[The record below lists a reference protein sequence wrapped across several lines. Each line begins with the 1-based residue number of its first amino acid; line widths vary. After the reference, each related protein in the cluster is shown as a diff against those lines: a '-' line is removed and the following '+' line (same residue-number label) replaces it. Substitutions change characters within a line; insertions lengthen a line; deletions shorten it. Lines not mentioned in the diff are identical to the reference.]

1 MIKNSKIKHIVLGC
15 LIVFASFI
23 LLFLFLMQIVFL
35 NRYYEIYKKNQ
46 LNDIVSSIK
55 NNKSMDIRTLE
66 DYAYN
71 YGICISIY
79 SNGIIQTISN
89 TYNKGCLFSDKT
101 SSDNYIISFVESG
114 ATEDTRLLYNKRFGN
129 KTIIKSLKYNNEV
142 YIFLNSSIQPLDS
155 SIILL
160 KSQYGYIALIFFG
173 ISLIISYIISS
184 MISKPI
190 VKISD
195 SAKKLANG
203 DFNVSFSTDSRVQ
216 EIKELSN
223 TLDLAKN
230 ELSKT
235 DELRRDL
242 MANVGHDLRTPLTM
256 IKAYAEMTRDLENQ
270 TSEKRAE
277 NMNII
282 IEETDRLNVLVSDI
296 LDLSKLQSSTY
307 ELKIEE
313 FDLDD
318 LIRNIIKRFYILID
332 SDGYE
337 FIYNNDKKIMVK
349 ADKKRL
355 EQVIYNLLNNAV
367 NYTGEDKKIYINV
380 TEDKKKVLVE
390 IRDTGKGIDKDE
402 IKYIWNKYYHN
413 EKKHKRN
420 AFGTGLGLSIVK
432 TILESHNYKYGVKSV
447 KNKGTTFY
455 FEIDKKN
462 ML

>member
-1 MIKNSKIKHIVLGC
+1 
-15 LIVFASFI
+15 
-23 LLFLFLMQIVFL
+23 MQIVFL
-35 NRYYEIYKKNQ
+35 NKYYEVYKKNQ
-46 LNDIVSSIK
+46 LNDIVNSIK
-55 NNKSMDIRTLE
+55 ANNSMDIQTLE
-66 DYAYN
+66 DIAYN
-71 YGICISIY
+71 YGVCVSIY

-101 SSDNYIISFVESG
+101 SSDNYITSFVQSG
-114 ATEDTRLLYNKRFGN
+114 STEDTRLLYNNRFGN
-129 KTIIKSLKYNNEV
+129 KTIIKALKYNDEV
-142 YIFLNSSIQPLDS
+142 YIFLNTSIQPLDS

-160 KSQYGYIALIFFG
+160 KSQYGYIALIIFG

-184 MISKPI
+184 QISRPI
-190 VKISD
+190 VKISEE
-195 SAKKLANG
+195 AKKLANG
-203 DFNVSFSTDSRVQ
+203 DFNVSFSTDSKVQ
-216 EIKELSN
+216 EIKELST

-256 IKAYAEMTRDLENQ
+256 IKAYAEMTRDLESQ
-270 TSEKRAE
+270 TPEKRAE

-313 FDLDD
+313 FDLNE

-337 FIYNNDKKIMVK
+337 FIYNNDKEIKVK

-367 NYTGEDKKIYINV
+367 NYTGEDKKVYINV
-380 TEDKKKVLVE
+380 TDEKKKVLVE
-390 IRDTGKGIDKDE
+390 IRDTGKGIDKEE

>member
-1 MIKNSKIKHIVLGC
+1 
-15 LIVFASFI
+15 
-23 LLFLFLMQIVFL
+23 MQIVFL
-35 NRYYEIYKKNQ
+35 NKYYEVYKKNQ
-46 LNDIVSSIK
+46 LDDIVNSIK
-55 NNKSMDIRTLE
+55 TNNSMDISTLE
-66 DYAYN
+66 DIAYN
-71 YGICISIY
+71 YGVCVSIY
-79 SNGIIQTISN
+79 SNGVIQTISN
-89 TYNKGCLFSDKT
+89 TYNKGCLFSDKDT
-101 SSDNYIISFVESG
+101 SDNYITSFVSSG
-114 ATEDTRLLYNKRFGN
+114 KTEDTRLLYNKRFGN
-129 KTIIKSLKYNNEV
+129 KTIIKALKYNNEV
-142 YIFLNSSIQPLDS
+142 YIFLNTSIQPLDS

-160 KSQYGYIALIFFG
+160 KSQYGYIALIIFG
-173 ISLIISYIISS
+173 ISLIISYVISS
-184 MISKPI
+184 QISRPI

-203 DFNVSFSTDSRVQ
+203 DFNVSFSTDSKVQ
-216 EIKELSN
+216 EIKELST

-256 IKAYAEMTRDLENQ
+256 IKAYAEMTRDLESQ
-270 TSEKRAE
+270 TPEKKAE

-313 FDLDD
+313 FDLNE

-337 FIYNNDKKIMVK
+337 FIYTNDKEIKVK
-349 ADKKRL
+349 ADKKRI

-380 TEDKKKVLVE
+380 TDEKKKVLVE
-390 IRDTGKGIDKDE
+390 IRDTGKGIDKEE

>member
-1 MIKNSKIKHIVLGC
+1 
-15 LIVFASFI
+15 
-23 LLFLFLMQIVFL
+23 MQIVFL
-35 NRYYEIYKKNQ
+35 NKYYEVYKKNQ
-46 LNDIVSSIK
+46 LNDIVNSIK
-55 NNKSMDIRTLE
+55 TNNSMDINTLE
-66 DYAYN
+66 DIAYN
-71 YGICISIY
+71 YGVCVSIY
-79 SNGIIQTISN
+79 SNGVIQTISN
-89 TYNKGCLFSDKT
+89 TYNKGCLFSDKDT
-101 SSDNYIISFVESG
+101 SDNYITSFVSSG
-114 ATEDTRLLYNKRFGN
+114 KTEDTRLLYNKRFGN
-129 KTIIKSLKYNNEV
+129 KTIIKALKYNNEV
-142 YIFLNSSIQPLDS
+142 YIFLNTSIQPLDS

-160 KSQYGYIALIFFG
+160 KSQYGYIALIIFG
-173 ISLIISYIISS
+173 ISLIISYVISS
-184 MISKPI
+184 QISRPI

-203 DFNVSFSTDSRVQ
+203 DFNVSFSTDSKVQ
-216 EIKELSN
+216 EIKELST

-270 TSEKRAE
+270 TPEKRAE

-313 FDLDD
+313 FDLNE

-337 FIYNNDKKIMVK
+337 FIYNNDKEIKVK
-349 ADKKRL
+349 ADKKRI

-380 TEDKKKVLVE
+380 TDEKKKVLVE
-390 IRDTGKGIDKDE
+390 IRDTGKGIDKEE

>member
-1 MIKNSKIKHIVLGC
+1 
-15 LIVFASFI
+15 
-23 LLFLFLMQIVFL
+23 MQIVFL
-35 NRYYEIYKKNQ
+35 NKYYEVYKKNQ
-46 LNDIVSSIK
+46 LDDIVNSIK
-55 NNKSMDIRTLE
+55 TNNSMDINTLE
-66 DYAYN
+66 DIAYN
-71 YGICISIY
+71 YGVCVSIY
-79 SNGIIQTISN
+79 SNGVIQTISN
-89 TYNKGCLFSDKT
+89 TYNKGCLFSDKDT
-101 SSDNYIISFVESG
+101 SDNYITSFVSSG
-114 ATEDTRLLYNKRFGN
+114 KTEDTRLLYNKRFGN
-129 KTIIKSLKYNNEV
+129 KTIIKALKYNNEV
-142 YIFLNSSIQPLDS
+142 YIFLNTSIQPLDS

-160 KSQYGYIALIFFG
+160 KSQYGYIALIIFG
-173 ISLIISYIISS
+173 ISLIISYVISS
-184 MISKPI
+184 QISRPI

-203 DFNVSFSTDSRVQ
+203 DFNVSFSTDSKVQ
-216 EIKELSN
+216 EIKELST

-270 TSEKRAE
+270 TPEKRAE

-313 FDLDD
+313 FDLNE

-337 FIYNNDKKIMVK
+337 FIYNNDKEIKVK
-349 ADKKRL
+349 ADKKRI

-380 TEDKKKVLVE
+380 TDEKKKVLVE
-390 IRDTGKGIDKDE
+390 IRDTGKGIDKEE

-432 TILESHNYKYGVKSV
+432 TILDSHNYKYGVKSV

-455 FEIDKKN
+455 FEIDKRN

>member
-1 MIKNSKIKHIVLGC
+1 
-15 LIVFASFI
+15 
-23 LLFLFLMQIVFL
+23 MQIVFL
-35 NRYYEIYKKNQ
+35 NKYYEVYKKNQ

-55 NNKSMDIRTLE
+55 ANNSMDIQTLE
-66 DYAYN
+66 DIAYN
-71 YGICISIY
+71 YGVCVSIY

-101 SSDNYIISFVESG
+101 SSDNYITSFVQSG
-114 ATEDTRLLYNKRFGN
+114 STEDTRLLYNNRFGN
-129 KTIIKSLKYNNEV
+129 KTIIKALKYNDEV
-142 YIFLNSSIQPLDS
+142 YIFLNTSIQPLDS

-160 KSQYGYIALIFFG
+160 KSQYGYIALIIFG

-184 MISKPI
+184 QISRPI
-190 VKISD
+190 VKISEE
-195 SAKKLANG
+195 AKKLANG
-203 DFNVSFSTDSRVQ
+203 DFNVSFSTDSKVQ
-216 EIKELSN
+216 EIKELST

-256 IKAYAEMTRDLENQ
+256 IKAYAEMTRDLESQ
-270 TSEKRAE
+270 TPEKRAE

-313 FDLDD
+313 FDLNE

-337 FIYNNDKKIMVK
+337 FIYNNDKEIKVK
-349 ADKKRL
+349 ADKKRI

-367 NYTGEDKKIYINV
+367 NYTGEDKKVYINV
-380 TEDKKKVLVE
+380 TDEKKKVLVE
-390 IRDTGKGIDKDE
+390 IKDTGKGIDKEE

-447 KNKGTTFY
+447 KNEGTTFY

>member
-1 MIKNSKIKHIVLGC
+1 
-15 LIVFASFI
+15 
-23 LLFLFLMQIVFL
+23 MQIVFL
-35 NRYYEIYKKNQ
+35 NKYYEVYKKNQ
-46 LNDIVSSIK
+46 LNDIVNSIK
-55 NNKSMDIRTLE
+55 TNNSMDINTLE
-66 DYAYN
+66 DIAYN
-71 YGICISIY
+71 YGVCVSIY
-79 SNGIIQTISN
+79 SNGVIQTISN
-89 TYNKGCLFSDKT
+89 TYNKGCLFSDKDT
-101 SSDNYIISFVESG
+101 SDNYITSFVSSG
-114 ATEDTRLLYNKRFGN
+114 KTEDTRLLYNKRFGN
-129 KTIIKSLKYNNEV
+129 KTIIKALKYNNEV
-142 YIFLNSSIQPLDS
+142 YIFLNTSIQPLDS

-160 KSQYGYIALIFFG
+160 KSQYGYIALIIFG
-173 ISLIISYIISS
+173 ISLIISYVISS
-184 MISKPI
+184 QISRPI

-203 DFNVSFSTDSRVQ
+203 DFNVSFSTDSKVQ
-216 EIKELSN
+216 EIKELST

-270 TSEKRAE
+270 TPEKRAE

-313 FDLDD
+313 FDLNE

-337 FIYNNDKKIMVK
+337 FIYTNDKEIKVK
-349 ADKKRL
+349 ADKKRI

-380 TEDKKKVLVE
+380 TDEKKKVLVE
-390 IRDTGKGIDKDE
+390 IRDTGKGIDKEE

>member
-1 MIKNSKIKHIVLGC
+1 
-15 LIVFASFI
+15 
-23 LLFLFLMQIVFL
+23 MQIVFL
-35 NRYYEIYKKNQ
+35 NKYYEVYKKNQ
-46 LNDIVSSIK
+46 LNDIVNSIK
-55 NNKSMDIRTLE
+55 TNNSMDINTLE
-66 DYAYN
+66 DIAYN
-71 YGICISIY
+71 YGVCVSIY
-79 SNGIIQTISN
+79 SNGVIQTISN
-89 TYNKGCLFSDKT
+89 TYNKGCLFSDKDT
-101 SSDNYIISFVESG
+101 SDNYITSFVSSG
-114 ATEDTRLLYNKRFGN
+114 KTEDTRLLYNKRFGN
-129 KTIIKSLKYNNEV
+129 KTIIKALKYNNEV
-142 YIFLNSSIQPLDS
+142 YIFLNTSIQPLDS

-160 KSQYGYIALIFFG
+160 KSQYGYIALIIFG
-173 ISLIISYIISS
+173 ISLIISYVISS
-184 MISKPI
+184 QISRPI

-203 DFNVSFSTDSRVQ
+203 DFNVSFSTDSKVQ
-216 EIKELSN
+216 EIKELST

-270 TSEKRAE
+270 TPEKRAE

-313 FDLDD
+313 FDLNE

-337 FIYNNDKKIMVK
+337 FIYNNDKEIKVK
-349 ADKKRL
+349 ADKKRI

-380 TEDKKKVLVE
+380 TDEKKKVLVE
-390 IRDTGKGIDKDE
+390 IRDTGKGIDKEE

-432 TILESHNYKYGVKSV
+432 TILDSHNYKYGVKSV

>member
-1 MIKNSKIKHIVLGC
+1 
-15 LIVFASFI
+15 
-23 LLFLFLMQIVFL
+23 MQIVFL
-35 NRYYEIYKKNQ
+35 NKYYEVYKKNQ
-46 LNDIVSSIK
+46 LDDIVNSIK
-55 NNKSMDIRTLE
+55 TNNSMDINTLE
-66 DYAYN
+66 DIAYN
-71 YGICISIY
+71 YGVCVSIY
-79 SNGIIQTISN
+79 SNGVIQTISN
-89 TYNKGCLFSDKT
+89 TYNKGCLFSDKDT
-101 SSDNYIISFVESG
+101 SDNYITSFVSSG
-114 ATEDTRLLYNKRFGN
+114 KTEDTKLLYNKRFGN
-129 KTIIKSLKYNNEV
+129 KTIIKALKYNNEV
-142 YIFLNSSIQPLDS
+142 YIFLNTSIQPLDS

-160 KSQYGYIALIFFG
+160 KSQYGYIALIIFG
-173 ISLIISYIISS
+173 ISLIISYVISS
-184 MISKPI
+184 QISRPI

-203 DFNVSFSTDSRVQ
+203 DFNVSFSTDSKVQ
-216 EIKELSN
+216 EIKELST

-256 IKAYAEMTRDLENQ
+256 IKAYAEMTRDLESQ
-270 TSEKRAE
+270 TPEKRVE

-313 FDLDD
+313 FDLNE

-337 FIYNNDKKIMVK
+337 FIYTNDKEIKVK
-349 ADKKRL
+349 ADKKRI

-380 TEDKKKVLVE
+380 TDEKKKVLVE
-390 IRDTGKGIDKDE
+390 IRDTGKGIDKEE

-432 TILESHNYKYGVKSV
+432 TIIESHNYKYGVKSV

>member
-1 MIKNSKIKHIVLGC
+1 
-15 LIVFASFI
+15 
-23 LLFLFLMQIVFL
+23 MQIVFL
-35 NRYYEIYKKNQ
+35 NKYYEVYKKNQ
-46 LNDIVSSIK
+46 LDDIVNSIK
-55 NNKSMDIRTLE
+55 TNNSMDINTLE
-66 DYAYN
+66 DIAYN
-71 YGICISIY
+71 YGVCVSIY
-79 SNGIIQTISN
+79 SNGVIQTISN
-89 TYNKGCLFSDKT
+89 TYNKGCLFSDKDT
-101 SSDNYIISFVESG
+101 SDNYITSFVSSG
-114 ATEDTRLLYNKRFGN
+114 KTEDTRLLYNKRFGN
-129 KTIIKSLKYNNEV
+129 KTIIKALKYNNEV
-142 YIFLNSSIQPLDS
+142 YIFLNTSIQPLDS

-160 KSQYGYIALIFFG
+160 KSQYGYIALIIFG
-173 ISLIISYIISS
+173 ISLIISYVISS
-184 MISKPI
+184 QISRPI

-203 DFNVSFSTDSRVQ
+203 DFNVSFSTDSKVQ
-216 EIKELSN
+216 EIKELST

-256 IKAYAEMTRDLENQ
+256 IKAYAEMTRDLESQ
-270 TSEKRAE
+270 TPEKRVE

-313 FDLDD
+313 FDLNE

-337 FIYNNDKKIMVK
+337 FIYTNDKEIKVK
-349 ADKKRL
+349 ADKKRI

-380 TEDKKKVLVE
+380 TDEKKKVLVE
-390 IRDTGKGIDKDE
+390 IRDTGKGIDKEE

-455 FEIDKKN
+455 FEIDKRN

>member
-1 MIKNSKIKHIVLGC
+1 
-15 LIVFASFI
+15 
-23 LLFLFLMQIVFL
+23 MQIVFL
-35 NRYYEIYKKNQ
+35 NKYYEVYKKNQ
-46 LNDIVSSIK
+46 LDDIVNSIK
-55 NNKSMDIRTLE
+55 TNNSMDINTLE
-66 DYAYN
+66 DIAYN
-71 YGICISIY
+71 YGVCVSIY
-79 SNGIIQTISN
+79 SNGVIQTISN
-89 TYNKGCLFSDKT
+89 TYNKGCLFSDKDT
-101 SSDNYIISFVESG
+101 SDNYITSFVSSG
-114 ATEDTRLLYNKRFGN
+114 KTEDTKLLYNKRFGN
-129 KTIIKSLKYNNEV
+129 KTIIKALKYNNEV
-142 YIFLNSSIQPLDS
+142 YIFLNTSIQPLDS

-160 KSQYGYIALIFFG
+160 KSQYGYIALIIFG
-173 ISLIISYIISS
+173 ISLIISYVISS
-184 MISKPI
+184 QISRPI

-203 DFNVSFSTDSRVQ
+203 DFNVSFSTDSKVQ
-216 EIKELSN
+216 EIKELST

-256 IKAYAEMTRDLENQ
+256 IKAYAEMTRDLESQ
-270 TSEKRAE
+270 TPEKRVE

-313 FDLDD
+313 FDLNE

-337 FIYNNDKKIMVK
+337 FIYTNDKEIKVK
-349 ADKKRL
+349 ADKKRI
-355 EQVIYNLLNNAV
+355 EQVIYNLINNAV

-380 TEDKKKVLVE
+380 TDEKKKVLVE
-390 IRDTGKGIDKDE
+390 IRDTGKGIDKEE

>member
-270 TSEKRAE
+270 T
-277 NMNII
+277 
-282 IEETDRLNVLVSDI
+282 
-296 LDLSKLQSSTY
+296 
-307 ELKIEE
+307 
-313 FDLDD
+313 
-318 LIRNIIKRFYILID
+318 
-332 SDGYE
+332 
-337 FIYNNDKKIMVK
+337 
-349 ADKKRL
+349 
-355 EQVIYNLLNNAV
+355 
-367 NYTGEDKKIYINV
+367 
-380 TEDKKKVLVE
+380 
-390 IRDTGKGIDKDE
+390 
-402 IKYIWNKYYHN
+402 
-413 EKKHKRN
+413 
-420 AFGTGLGLSIVK
+420 
-432 TILESHNYKYGVKSV
+432 
-447 KNKGTTFY
+447 
-455 FEIDKKN
+455 
-462 ML
+462 

>member
-1 MIKNSKIKHIVLGC
+1 
-15 LIVFASFI
+15 
-23 LLFLFLMQIVFL
+23 MQIVFL
-35 NRYYEIYKKNQ
+35 NKYYEVYKKNQ
-46 LNDIVSSIK
+46 LNDIVNSIK
-55 NNKSMDIRTLE
+55 TNNSMDINTLE
-66 DYAYN
+66 DIAYN
-71 YGICISIY
+71 YGVCVSIY
-79 SNGIIQTISN
+79 SNGVIQTISN
-89 TYNKGCLFSDKT
+89 TYNKGCLFSDKDT
-101 SSDNYIISFVESG
+101 SDNYITSFVNSG
-114 ATEDTRLLYNKRFGN
+114 KTEDTRLLYNKRFGN
-129 KTIIKSLKYNNEV
+129 KTIIKALKYNNEV
-142 YIFLNSSIQPLDS
+142 YIFLNTSIQPLDS

-160 KSQYGYIALIFFG
+160 KSQYGYIALIIFG
-173 ISLIISYIISS
+173 ISLIISYVISS
-184 MISKPI
+184 QISRPI

-203 DFNVSFSTDSRVQ
+203 DFNVSFSTDSKVQ
-216 EIKELSN
+216 EIKELST

-256 IKAYAEMTRDLENQ
+256 IKAYAEMTRDLESQ
-270 TSEKRAE
+270 TPEKRVE

-313 FDLDD
+313 FDLNE

-337 FIYNNDKKIMVK
+337 FIYTNDKEIKVK
-349 ADKKRL
+349 ADKKRI

-380 TEDKKKVLVE
+380 TDEKKKVLVE
-390 IRDTGKGIDKDE
+390 IRDTGKGIDKEE

>member
-1 MIKNSKIKHIVLGC
+1 
-15 LIVFASFI
+15 
-23 LLFLFLMQIVFL
+23 MQIVFL
-35 NRYYEIYKKNQ
+35 NKYYEVYKKNQ
-46 LNDIVSSIK
+46 LDDIVNSIK
-55 NNKSMDIRTLE
+55 TNNSMDINTLE
-66 DYAYN
+66 DIAYN
-71 YGICISIY
+71 YGVCVSIY
-79 SNGIIQTISN
+79 SNGVIQTISN
-89 TYNKGCLFSDKT
+89 TYNKGCLFSDKDT
-101 SSDNYIISFVESG
+101 SDNYITSFVSSG
-114 ATEDTRLLYNKRFGN
+114 KTEDTRLLYNKRFGN
-129 KTIIKSLKYNNEV
+129 KTIIKALKYNNEV
-142 YIFLNSSIQPLDS
+142 YIFLNTSIQPLDS

-160 KSQYGYIALIFFG
+160 KSQYGYIALIIFG
-173 ISLIISYIISS
+173 ISLIISYVISS
-184 MISKPI
+184 QISRPI

-203 DFNVSFSTDSRVQ
+203 DFNVSFSTDSKVQ
-216 EIKELSN
+216 EIKELST

-256 IKAYAEMTRDLENQ
+256 IKAYAEMTRDLESQ
-270 TSEKRAE
+270 TPEKRAE

-313 FDLDD
+313 FDLNE

-337 FIYNNDKKIMVK
+337 FIYTNDKEIKVK
-349 ADKKRL
+349 ADKKRI

-380 TEDKKKVLVE
+380 TDEKKKVLVE
-390 IRDTGKGIDKDE
+390 IRDTGKGIDKEE

>member
-1 MIKNSKIKHIVLGC
+1 
-15 LIVFASFI
+15 
-23 LLFLFLMQIVFL
+23 MQIVFL
-35 NRYYEIYKKNQ
+35 NKYYEVYKKNQ
-46 LNDIVSSIK
+46 LNDIVNSIK
-55 NNKSMDIRTLE
+55 SNDSMDVHTLE
-66 DYAYN
+66 DIAYN
-71 YGICISIY
+71 YGICVSIY

-101 SSDNYIISFVESG
+101 SSDNYITSFVESG
-114 ATEDTRLLYNKRFGN
+114 NTEDTRLLYNKRFGN
-129 KTIIKSLKYNNEV
+129 KTIIKALKYNDEV
-142 YIFLNSSIQPLDS
+142 YIFLNTSVQPLDS

-160 KSQYGYIALIFFG
+160 KSQYGYIALIIFG
-173 ISLIISYIISS
+173 ISLIISYVISS
-184 MISKPI
+184 QISRPI

-203 DFNVSFSTDSRVQ
+203 DFNVSFSTDSKVQ
-216 EIKELSN
+216 EIKELST

-235 DELRRDL
+235 VELRRDL

-256 IKAYAEMTRDLENQ
+256 IKAYAEMTRDLESQ
-270 TSEKRAE
+270 TPEKRAE

-313 FDLDD
+313 FDLNE

-337 FIYNNDKKIMVK
+337 FIYNNDKEIMVK
-349 ADKKRL
+349 ADKKRI

-380 TEDKKKVLVE
+380 IDEKKKVLVE

-413 EKKHKRN
+413 ERKHKRN

>member
-1 MIKNSKIKHIVLGC
+1 
-15 LIVFASFI
+15 
-23 LLFLFLMQIVFL
+23 MQIVFL
-35 NRYYEIYKKNQ
+35 NKYYEVYKKNQ
-46 LNDIVSSIK
+46 LNDIVNSIK
-55 NNKSMDIRTLE
+55 SNDSMDVHTLE
-66 DYAYN
+66 DIAYN
-71 YGICISIY
+71 YGVCVSIY

-101 SSDNYIISFVESG
+101 SSDNYITSFVESG
-114 ATEDTRLLYNKRFGN
+114 NTEDTRLLYNKRFGN
-129 KTIIKSLKYNNEV
+129 KTIIKALKYNDEV
-142 YIFLNSSIQPLDS
+142 YIFLNTSVQPLDS

-160 KSQYGYIALIFFG
+160 KSQYGYIALIIFG
-173 ISLIISYIISS
+173 ISLIISYVISS
-184 MISKPI
+184 QISRPI

-203 DFNVSFSTDSRVQ
+203 DFNVSFSTDSKVQ
-216 EIKELSN
+216 EIKELST

-256 IKAYAEMTRDLENQ
+256 IKAYAEMTRDLESQ
-270 TSEKRAE
+270 TPEKRAE

-313 FDLDD
+313 FDLNE

-337 FIYNNDKKIMVK
+337 FIYNNDKEIMVK
-349 ADKKRL
+349 ADKKRI

-380 TEDKKKVLVE
+380 IDEKKKVLVE

-413 EKKHKRN
+413 ERKHKRN

>member
-1 MIKNSKIKHIVLGC
+1 
-15 LIVFASFI
+15 
-23 LLFLFLMQIVFL
+23 MQIVFL
-35 NRYYEIYKKNQ
+35 NKYYEVYKKNQ
-46 LNDIVSSIK
+46 LDDIVNSIK
-55 NNKSMDIRTLE
+55 TNNSMDINTLE
-66 DYAYN
+66 DIAYN
-71 YGICISIY
+71 YGVCVSIY
-79 SNGIIQTISN
+79 SNGVIQTISN
-89 TYNKGCLFSDKT
+89 TYNKGCLFSDKDT
-101 SSDNYIISFVESG
+101 SDNYITSFVSSG
-114 ATEDTRLLYNKRFGN
+114 KTEDTKLLYNKRFGN
-129 KTIIKSLKYNNEV
+129 KTIIKALKYNNEV
-142 YIFLNSSIQPLDS
+142 YIFLNTSIQPLDS

-160 KSQYGYIALIFFG
+160 KSQYGYIALIIFG
-173 ISLIISYIISS
+173 ISLIISYVISS
-184 MISKPI
+184 QISRPI

-203 DFNVSFSTDSRVQ
+203 DFNVSFSTDSKVQ
-216 EIKELSN
+216 EIKELST

-256 IKAYAEMTRDLENQ
+256 IKAYAEMTRDLESQ
-270 TSEKRAE
+270 TPEKRVE

-313 FDLDD
+313 FDLNE

-337 FIYNNDKKIMVK
+337 FIYTNDKEIKVK
-349 ADKKRL
+349 ADKKRI

-380 TEDKKKVLVE
+380 TDEKKKVLVE
-390 IRDTGKGIDKDE
+390 IRDTGKGIDKEE

>member
-1 MIKNSKIKHIVLGC
+1 
-15 LIVFASFI
+15 
-23 LLFLFLMQIVFL
+23 MQIVFL
-35 NRYYEIYKKNQ
+35 NKYYEIYKKNQ
-46 LNDIVSSIK
+46 LNDIILSIK
-55 NNKSMDIRTLE
+55 NNNSMDIQTLE
-66 DYAYN
+66 DYAYD
-71 YGICISIY
+71 YGVCISIY

-101 SSDNYIISFVESG
+101 SSDNYITAFVNSG
-114 ATEDTRLLYNKRFGN
+114 STEDTRLLYNKRFGN
-129 KTIIKSLKYNNEV
+129 KTIIKALKYNDDV
-142 YIFLNSSIQPLDS
+142 YIFLNTSIQPLDS

-160 KSQYGYIALIFFG
+160 KSQYGYITLIIFG
-173 ISLIISYIISS
+173 ISLIISYVIST

-195 SAKKLANG
+195 SAKRLANG
-203 DFNVSFSTDSRVQ
+203 DFNVSFSTDSNVQ

-270 TSEKRAE
+270 TPEKRVE

-313 FDLDD
+313 FDLDE

-337 FIYNNDKKIMVK
+337 FIYNNDKSIMVK
-349 ADKKRL
+349 ADKKRI

-380 TEDKKKVLVE
+380 VDDKKKTLVE
-390 IRDTGKGIDKDE
+390 IKDTGKGIDKEE

-432 TILESHNYKYGVKSV
+432 TILESHNYKYGVKSA
-447 KNKGTTFY
+447 KNQGTTFY

>member
-1 MIKNSKIKHIVLGC
+1 
-15 LIVFASFI
+15 
-23 LLFLFLMQIVFL
+23 MQIVFL
-35 NRYYEIYKKNQ
+35 NKYYEVYKKNQ
-46 LNDIVSSIK
+46 LDDIVNSIK
-55 NNKSMDIRTLE
+55 TNNSMDINNLE
-66 DYAYN
+66 DIAYN
-71 YGICISIY
+71 YGVCVSIY
-79 SNGIIQTISN
+79 SNGVIQTISN
-89 TYNKGCLFSDKT
+89 TYNKGCLFSDKDT
-101 SSDNYIISFVESG
+101 SDNYITSFVSSG
-114 ATEDTRLLYNKRFGN
+114 KTEDTRLLYNKRFGN
-129 KTIIKSLKYNNEV
+129 KTIIKALKYNNEV
-142 YIFLNSSIQPLDS
+142 YIFLNTSIQPLDS

-160 KSQYGYIALIFFG
+160 KSQYGYIALIIFG
-173 ISLIISYIISS
+173 ISLIISYVISS
-184 MISKPI
+184 QISRPI

-203 DFNVSFSTDSRVQ
+203 DFNVSFSTDSKVQ
-216 EIKELSN
+216 EIKELST

-270 TSEKRAE
+270 TPEKRAE

-313 FDLDD
+313 FDLNE

-337 FIYNNDKKIMVK
+337 FIYNNDKEIKVK
-349 ADKKRL
+349 ADKKRI

-380 TEDKKKVLVE
+380 TDEKKKVLVE
-390 IRDTGKGIDKDE
+390 IRDTGKGIDKEE

-455 FEIDKKN
+455 FEIDKRN

>member
-1 MIKNSKIKHIVLGC
+1 
-15 LIVFASFI
+15 
-23 LLFLFLMQIVFL
+23 MQIVFL
-35 NRYYEIYKKNQ
+35 NKYYEVYKKNQ
-46 LNDIVSSIK
+46 LNDIVNSIK
-55 NNKSMDIRTLE
+55 NNNSMDINTLE
-66 DYAYN
+66 DIAYN
-71 YGICISIY
+71 YGVCVSIY

-101 SSDNYIISFVESG
+101 SSDNYITSFVDSG
-114 ATEDTRLLYNKRFGN
+114 KSEDTRLLYNKRFGN
-129 KTIIKSLKYNNEV
+129 KTIIKALKYNNEV
-142 YIFLNSSIQPLDS
+142 YIFLNTSIQPLDS

-160 KSQYGYIALIFFG
+160 KSQYGYIALIIFG
-173 ISLIISYIISS
+173 ISLIISYVISS
-184 MISKPI
+184 QISRPI

-203 DFNVSFSTDSRVQ
+203 DFNVSFSTDSKVQ
-216 EIKELSN
+216 EIKELST

-256 IKAYAEMTRDLENQ
+256 IKAYAEMTRDLESQ
-270 TSEKRAE
+270 TPEKRAE

-313 FDLDD
+313 FDLNE

-337 FIYNNDKKIMVK
+337 FIYNNDKEIKVK
-349 ADKKRL
+349 ADKKRI

-380 TEDKKKVLVE
+380 TDEKKKVLVE
-390 IRDTGKGIDKDE
+390 IRDTGKGIDKEE

-455 FEIDKKN
+455 FEIVKKN

>member
-1 MIKNSKIKHIVLGC
+1 
-15 LIVFASFI
+15 
-23 LLFLFLMQIVFL
+23 MQIVFL
-35 NRYYEIYKKNQ
+35 NKYYEVYKKNQ
-46 LNDIVSSIK
+46 LNDIVNSIK
-55 NNKSMDIRTLE
+55 SNDSMDVHTLE
-66 DYAYN
+66 DIAYN
-71 YGICISIY
+71 YGVCVSIY

-101 SSDNYIISFVESG
+101 SSDNYITSFVESG
-114 ATEDTRLLYNKRFGN
+114 NTEDTRLLYNKRFGN
-129 KTIIKSLKYNNEV
+129 KTIIKALKYNDEV
-142 YIFLNSSIQPLDS
+142 YIFLNTSVQPLDS

-160 KSQYGYIALIFFG
+160 KSQYGYIALIIFG
-173 ISLIISYIISS
+173 ISLIISYVISS
-184 MISKPI
+184 QISRPI

-203 DFNVSFSTDSRVQ
+203 DFNVSFSTDSKVQ
-216 EIKELSN
+216 EIKELS
-223 TLDLAKN
+223 TMLDLAKN

-256 IKAYAEMTRDLENQ
+256 IKAYAEMTRDLESQ
-270 TSEKRAE
+270 TPEKRAE

-282 IEETDRLNVLVSDI
+282 IEETDRLNILVSDI

-313 FDLDD
+313 FDLNE

-337 FIYNNDKKIMVK
+337 FIYNNDKEIMVK
-349 ADKKRL
+349 ADKKRI

-380 TEDKKKVLVE
+380 IDEKKKVLVE

>member
-1 MIKNSKIKHIVLGC
+1 
-15 LIVFASFI
+15 
-23 LLFLFLMQIVFL
+23 MQIVFL
-35 NRYYEIYKKNQ
+35 NKYYEVYKKNQ
-46 LNDIVSSIK
+46 LNDIVNSIK
-55 NNKSMDIRTLE
+55 ANNSMDIQTLE
-66 DYAYN
+66 DIAYN
-71 YGICISIY
+71 YGVCVSIY

-89 TYNKGCLFSDKT
+89 TYNKGCLFSDKA
-101 SSDNYIISFVESG
+101 SSDNYITAFVQSG
-114 ATEDTRLLYNKRFGN
+114 STEDTRLLYNNRFGN
-129 KTIIKSLKYNNEV
+129 KTIIKALKYNDEV
-142 YIFLNSSIQPLDS
+142 YIFLNTSVQPLDS

-160 KSQYGYIALIFFG
+160 KSQYGYIALIIFG

-184 MISKPI
+184 QISRPI
-190 VKISD
+190 VKISEE
-195 SAKKLANG
+195 AKKLANG
-203 DFNVSFSTDSRVQ
+203 DFNVSFSTDSKVQ
-216 EIKELSN
+216 EIKELST

-256 IKAYAEMTRDLENQ
+256 IKAYAEMTRDLESQ
-270 TSEKRAE
+270 TPEKRAE

-313 FDLDD
+313 FDLNE

-337 FIYNNDKKIMVK
+337 FIYNNDKEIKVK

-367 NYTGEDKKIYINV
+367 NYTGEDKKVYINV
-380 TEDKKKVLVE
+380 TDEKKKVLVE
-390 IRDTGKGIDKDE
+390 IRDTGKGIDKEE

>member
-1 MIKNSKIKHIVLGC
+1 
-15 LIVFASFI
+15 
-23 LLFLFLMQIVFL
+23 MQIVFL
-35 NRYYEIYKKNQ
+35 NKYYEVYKKNQ
-46 LNDIVSSIK
+46 LDDIVNSIK
-55 NNKSMDIRTLE
+55 TNNSMDINTLE
-66 DYAYN
+66 DIAYN
-71 YGICISIY
+71 YGVCVSIY
-79 SNGIIQTISN
+79 SNGVIQTISN
-89 TYNKGCLFSDKT
+89 TYNKGCLFSDKDT
-101 SSDNYIISFVESG
+101 SDNYITSFVSSG
-114 ATEDTRLLYNKRFGN
+114 KTEDTKLLYNKRFGN
-129 KTIIKSLKYNNEV
+129 KTIIKALKYNNEV
-142 YIFLNSSIQPLDS
+142 YIFLNTSIQPLDS

-160 KSQYGYIALIFFG
+160 KSQYGYIALIIFG
-173 ISLIISYIISS
+173 ISLIISYVISS
-184 MISKPI
+184 QISRPI
-190 VKISD
+190 VKISN

-203 DFNVSFSTDSRVQ
+203 DFNVSFSTDSKVQ
-216 EIKELSN
+216 EIKELST

-256 IKAYAEMTRDLENQ
+256 IKAYAEMTRDLESQ
-270 TSEKRAE
+270 TPEKRVE

-307 ELKIEE
+307 ELKIQE
-313 FDLDD
+313 FDLNE

-337 FIYNNDKKIMVK
+337 FIYTNDKEIKVK
-349 ADKKRL
+349 ADKKRI

-380 TEDKKKVLVE
+380 TDEKKKVLVE
-390 IRDTGKGIDKDE
+390 IRDTGKGIDKEE

>member
-1 MIKNSKIKHIVLGC
+1 
-15 LIVFASFI
+15 
-23 LLFLFLMQIVFL
+23 MQIVFL
-35 NRYYEIYKKNQ
+35 NKYYEVYKKNQ
-46 LNDIVSSIK
+46 LDDIVNSIK
-55 NNKSMDIRTLE
+55 TNNSMDINTLE
-66 DYAYN
+66 DIAYN
-71 YGICISIY
+71 YGVCVSIY
-79 SNGIIQTISN
+79 SNGVIQTISN
-89 TYNKGCLFSDKT
+89 TYNKGCLFSDKDT
-101 SSDNYIISFVESG
+101 SDNYITSFVSSG
-114 ATEDTRLLYNKRFGN
+114 KTEDTKLLYNKRFGN
-129 KTIIKSLKYNNEV
+129 KTIIKALKYNNEV
-142 YIFLNSSIQPLDS
+142 YIFLNTSIQPLDS

-160 KSQYGYIALIFFG
+160 KSQYGYIALIIFG
-173 ISLIISYIISS
+173 ISLIISYVLSSQISR
-184 MISKPI
+184 PI

-203 DFNVSFSTDSRVQ
+203 DFNVSFSTDSKVQ
-216 EIKELSN
+216 EIKELST

-256 IKAYAEMTRDLENQ
+256 IKAYAEMTRDLESQ
-270 TSEKRAE
+270 TPEKRVE

-313 FDLDD
+313 FDLNE

-337 FIYNNDKKIMVK
+337 FIYTNDKEIKVK
-349 ADKKRL
+349 ADKKRI

-380 TEDKKKVLVE
+380 TDEKKKVLVE
-390 IRDTGKGIDKDE
+390 IRDTGKGIDKEE

>member
-1 MIKNSKIKHIVLGC
+1 
-15 LIVFASFI
+15 
-23 LLFLFLMQIVFL
+23 MQIVFL
-35 NRYYEIYKKNQ
+35 NKYYEVYKKNQ
-46 LNDIVSSIK
+46 LDDIVNSIK
-55 NNKSMDIRTLE
+55 TNNSMDINTLE
-66 DYAYN
+66 DIAYN
-71 YGICISIY
+71 YGVCVSIY
-79 SNGIIQTISN
+79 SNGVIQTISN
-89 TYNKGCLFSDKT
+89 TYNKGCLFSDKDT
-101 SSDNYIISFVESG
+101 SDNYITSFVSSG
-114 ATEDTRLLYNKRFGN
+114 KTEDTKLLYNKRFGN
-129 KTIIKSLKYNNEV
+129 KTIIKALKYNNEV
-142 YIFLNSSIQPLDS
+142 YIFLNTSIQPLDS

-160 KSQYGYIALIFFG
+160 KSQYGYIALIIFG
-173 ISLIISYIISS
+173 ISLIISYVISS
-184 MISKPI
+184 QISRPI

-203 DFNVSFSTDSRVQ
+203 DFNVSFSTDSKVQ
-216 EIKELSN
+216 EIKELST

-256 IKAYAEMTRDLENQ
+256 IKAYAEMTRDLESQ
-270 TSEKRAE
+270 TPEKRVE

-313 FDLDD
+313 FDLNE

-337 FIYNNDKKIMVK
+337 FIYTNDKEIKVK
-349 ADKKRL
+349 ADKKRI

-380 TEDKKKVLVE
+380 TDEKKKVLVE
-390 IRDTGKGIDKDE
+390 IRDTGKGIDKEE

-432 TILESHNYKYGVKSV
+432 TILDSHNYKYGVKSV

>member
-15 LIVFASFI
+15 LIAFASFI
-23 LLFLFLMQIVFL
+23 LLFLFLMQIIFL
-35 NRYYEIYKKNQ
+35 NKYYEIYKKNQ
-46 LNDIVSSIK
+46 LDNIVSSIK
-55 NNKSMDIRTLE
+55 NTNSMNISILE

-71 YGICISIY
+71 YGVCISIY
-79 SNGIIQTISN
+79 SNGVIQTISN
-89 TYNKGCLFSDKT
+89 TYNKGCLFSDKST
-101 SSDNYIISFVESG
+101 SDNYITSFVESG
-114 ATEDTRLLYNKRFGN
+114 STEDTRLLYNKRFGN
-129 KTIIKSLKYNNEV
+129 KTIIKALKYNDEV
-142 YIFLNSSIQPLDS
+142 YIFLNTSIQPLDS

-160 KSQYGYIALIFFG
+160 KSQYGYIALIIFG
-173 ISLIISYIISS
+173 ISLIISYVISS

-203 DFNVSFSTDSRVQ
+203 DFNVSFSTNSKVQ
-216 EIKELSN
+216 EIKELST

-256 IKAYAEMTRDLENQ
+256 IKAYAEMTRDLESQ
-270 TSEKRAE
+270 TPEKRAE

-313 FDLDD
+313 FDLDE

-337 FIYNNDKKIMVK
+337 FIYNNDEKIMVK

-367 NYTGEDKKIYINV
+367 NYTGEDKKIYINI
-380 TEDKKKVLVE
+380 TEDKKKILVE
-390 IRDTGKGIDKDE
+390 IKDTGKGIDKEE

-420 AFGTGLGLSIVK
+420 TFGTGLGLSIVK
-432 TILESHNYKYGVKSV
+432 TILESHNYKYGVKSI
-447 KNKGTTFY
+447 KNHGTTFY